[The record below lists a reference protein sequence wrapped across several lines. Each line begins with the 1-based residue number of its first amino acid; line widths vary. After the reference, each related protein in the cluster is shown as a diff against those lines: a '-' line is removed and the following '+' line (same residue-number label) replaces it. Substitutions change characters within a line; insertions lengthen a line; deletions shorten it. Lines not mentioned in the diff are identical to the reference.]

1 MNLMT
6 LLREAIS
13 NLLSNKLRS
22 FLTMLG
28 VFIGVGAVIA
38 MMSIGFGAKNTITS
52 QMSELGADS
61 LYITPGNFTE
71 NVRNASSITVEDADA
86 IEALNTILE
95 VAPIVSSQMPISSA
109 GGETNTLTVT
119 GVVPAYLTIGN
130 FSLASGRFI
139 SKEDLEN
146 NALVIVIGS
155 DVKDLYFDS
164 NEDPI
169 GQTIR
174 IMGQPYE
181 IIGLLES
188 KGNALSSSDQN
199 IFAPLTT
206 AQNRLMT
213 FQRNSVNQII
223 MKFDSAY
230 TAAQAEA
237 EVSALMR
244 SRHEIQSG
252 DPDDFTIINMQE
264 IVDTLN
270 SVINTFVIFL
280 GGVAGISLLV
290 GGLGIMNIMLVTV
303 TERTREIGLRK
314 ALGAK
319 NKDIQIQFL
328 VESSVLSLIGGL
340 MGIVFGYV
348 LAYAIVAIAN
358 RMGTIITPEINTII
372 ILGTTLFSIAIG
384 IFFGIYPASQA
395 AKLDPVIALRS
406 E

>member
-6 LLREAIS
+6 LLREAIG

-38 MMSIGFGAKNTITS
+38 MMSIGLGAKNTITS
-52 QMSELGADS
+52 QMSELGADT

-71 NVRNASSITVEDADA
+71 NVRNASSITSEDADA
-86 IEALNTILE
+86 IEALNTILA

-139 SKEDLEN
+139 SEEDLEN
-146 NALVIVIGS
+146 NALVIVIGA

-164 NEDPI
+164 NEDPV

-199 IFAPLTT
+199 IFTPLTT
-206 AQNRLMT
+206 AQKRLMT
-213 FQRNSVNQII
+213 FQRNSLDQII
-223 MKFDSAY
+223 MKFDPVY

-244 SRHEIQSG
+244 SRHDIQSG

-270 SVINTFVIFL
+270 SVISTFIIFL

-290 GGLGIMNIMLVTV
+290 GGIGIMNIMLVTV

-328 VESSVLSLIGGL
+328 VESSVLSLIGGM
-340 MGIVFGYV
+340 MGIVFGYI
-348 LAYAIVAIAN
+348 LAYAIVAVASN
-358 RMGTIITPEINTII
+358 LGTVITPEINPVI
-372 ILGTTLFSIAIG
+372 ILGTTLFSITIG
-384 IFFGIYPASQA
+384 IFFGIYPASRA
-395 AKLDPVIALRS
+395 AKLDPVIALRT

>member
-6 LLREAIS
+6 LLREAIG

-22 FLTMLG
+22 LLTMLG

-38 MMSIGFGAKNTITS
+38 MMSIGLGAKNSITS

-71 NVRNASSITVEDADA
+71 NVRNASSITSEDAAA
-86 IEALNTILE
+86 IEALDTILS

-109 GGETNTLTVT
+109 GGETNTLSVT

-139 SKEDLEN
+139 SEEDLEN
-146 NALVIVIGS
+146 NALVIVIGA

-164 NEDPI
+164 NEDPV

-188 KGNALSSSDQN
+188 KGNAISSSDQN
-199 IFAPLTT
+199 IYTPLTT
-206 AQNRLMT
+206 AQKRLMT
-213 FQRNSVNQII
+213 FQRNSLDQII
-223 MKFDSAY
+223 MKFDPVY

-244 SRHEIQSG
+244 SRHDIQSG

-270 SVINTFVIFL
+270 SVISTFIVFL

-290 GGLGIMNIMLVTV
+290 GGIGIMNIMLVTV
-303 TERTREIGLRK
+303 TERTKEIGLRK

-328 VESSVLSLIGGL
+328 VESSVLSLIGGM
-340 MGIVFGYV
+340 MGIVFGYI
-348 LAYAIVAIAN
+348 LAYVIVAVASN
-358 RMGTIITPEINTII
+358 LGTVITPEINPVI
-372 ILGTTLFSIAIG
+372 ILATTLFSITIG

-395 AKLDPVIALRS
+395 AKLEPVIALRT

>member
-6 LLREAIS
+6 LLREAIG

-22 FLTMLG
+22 LLTMLG

-38 MMSIGFGAKNTITS
+38 MMSIGLGAKNSITS

-71 NVRNASSITVEDADA
+71 NVRNASSITSEDAAA
-86 IEALNTILE
+86 IEALDTILS

-109 GGETNTLTVT
+109 GGETNTLSVT

-130 FSLASGRFI
+130 FTLASGRFI
-139 SKEDLEN
+139 SEEDLEN
-146 NALVIVIGS
+146 NALVIVIGA
-155 DVKDLYFDS
+155 DVKDLYFNS
-164 NEDPI
+164 NEDPV

-188 KGNALSSSDQN
+188 KGNAISSSDQN
-199 IFAPLTT
+199 IYTPLTT
-206 AQNRLMT
+206 AQKRLMT
-213 FQRNSVNQII
+213 FQRNSLDQII
-223 MKFDSAY
+223 MKFDPVY

-244 SRHEIQSG
+244 SRHDIQSG

-270 SVINTFVIFL
+270 SVISTFIVFL

-290 GGLGIMNIMLVTV
+290 GGIGIMNIMLVTV
-303 TERTREIGLRK
+303 TERTKEIGLRK

-319 NKDIQIQFL
+319 NKDIQVQFL
-328 VESSVLSLIGGL
+328 VESSVLSLIGGM
-340 MGIVFGYV
+340 MGIVFGYI
-348 LAYAIVAIAN
+348 LAYVIVAVASN
-358 RMGTIITPEINTII
+358 LGTVITPEINPVI
-372 ILGTTLFSIAIG
+372 ILATTLFSITIG

-395 AKLDPVIALRS
+395 AKLEPVIALRT

>member
-6 LLREAIS
+6 LLREAIG

-22 FLTMLG
+22 LLTMLG

-38 MMSIGFGAKNTITS
+38 MMSIGLGAKNSITS

-71 NVRNASSITVEDADA
+71 NVRNASSITSEDAAA
-86 IEALNTILE
+86 IEALDTILS

-109 GGETNTLTVT
+109 GGETNTLSVT

-139 SKEDLEN
+139 SEEDLEN
-146 NALVIVIGS
+146 NALVIVIGA

-164 NEDPI
+164 NEDPV

-188 KGNALSSSDQN
+188 KGNAISSSDQN
-199 IFAPLTT
+199 IYTPLTT
-206 AQNRLMT
+206 AQKRLMT
-213 FQRNSVNQII
+213 FQRNSLDQII
-223 MKFDSAY
+223 MKFDPVY

-244 SRHEIQSG
+244 SRHDIQSG

-270 SVINTFVIFL
+270 SVISTFIVFL

-290 GGLGIMNIMLVTV
+290 GGIGIMNIMLVTV
-303 TERTREIGLRK
+303 TERTKEIGLRK

-328 VESSVLSLIGGL
+328 VESSVLSLIGGM
-340 MGIVFGYV
+340 MGIVFGYI
-348 LAYAIVAIAN
+348 LAYVIVAVASN
-358 RMGTIITPEINTII
+358 LGTMITPEINPVI
-372 ILGTTLFSIAIG
+372 ILATTLFSITIG

-395 AKLDPVIALRS
+395 AKLEPVIALRT